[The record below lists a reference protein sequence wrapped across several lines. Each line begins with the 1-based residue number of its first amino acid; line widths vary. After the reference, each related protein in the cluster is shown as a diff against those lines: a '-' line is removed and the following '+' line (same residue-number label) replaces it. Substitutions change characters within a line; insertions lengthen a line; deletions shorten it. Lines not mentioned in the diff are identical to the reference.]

1 MKGKAKKG
9 KEGIVNKRTTPTCVF
24 ENGFQFFSTRYFK
37 GMESVRHILK
47 WIMENPG
54 FILLVFIFLLLFI
67 AQYAECT
74 NEWWNP
80 LGLAIH
86 VDPGI
91 RVIG

>member
-1 MKGKAKKG
+1 
-9 KEGIVNKRTTPTCVF
+9 
-24 ENGFQFFSTRYFK
+24 
-37 GMESVRHILK
+37 
-47 WIMENPG
+47 MENPG